1 VTGPSPVVEVERVS
15 KRFGQRTVVDQV
27 SFAVERG
34 QVLALLGPSG
44 SGKTTLLRM
53 LAGLEAP
60 DLGRILIAG
69 EVVSGPGRFVPPE
82 RRRVGFVFQSFA
94 LFPHLTVEENA
105 AFGARARDPVDRLL
119 TQVRLGPRRAARVD
133 TLSGGE
139 QQRVAL
145 ARALAAEPGVV
156 LLDEPFA
163 NLDSA
168 LRRHVRDELA
178 RTLRAVAATVV
189 LVTHD
194 AGEAFAL
201 ADQLFVLAE
210 GHVLQT
216 GTPEEVYRA
225 PATLEVAE
233 RTGEVVRLR
242 GQSGP
247 GQTVCCALGTLE
259 ATCALPP
266 DREVII
272 ALRPE
277 SLVVGQ
283 GETTARVLGRVFEGP
298 TTCLR
303 LEVAGVEL
311 TARAVGPCPAS
322 PGDEVP
328 VSVSGPVTAYLE
340 GGGP

>member
-1 VTGPSPVVEVERVS
+1 VTERAKVVEVERVS
-15 KRFGQRTVVDQV
+15 KRFGPRTVVDQV

-53 LAGLEAP
+53 LAGLEVP
-60 DLGRILIAG
+60 DAGRILIAG
-69 EVVSGPGRFVPPE
+69 EVVSGEGRFVPAE

-94 LFPHLTVEENA
+94 LFSHLTVEQNV
-105 AFGARARDPVDRLL
+105 AFGARSRDPVERLL
-119 TQVRLGPRRAARVD
+119 EQVRLGPRRAARVD

-178 RTLRAVAATVV
+178 RTLRAFEATVV

-201 ADQLFVLAE
+201 ADRLLVMAE
-210 GHVLQT
+210 GRALQT
-216 GTPEEVYRA
+216 GTPEEIYRA

-242 GQSGP
+242 GHSGP
-247 GQTVCCALGTLE
+247 GRSVRCALGVLE
-259 ATCALPP
+259 ANSDLPP
-266 DREVII
+266 DREVTI

-277 SLVVGQ
+277 SVLIGR
-283 GETTARVLGRVFEGP
+283 GGTTARVLGRVFEGA

-303 LEVAGVEL
+303 LELAGAEL
-311 TARAVGPCPAS
+311 TARALGPSPAR
-322 PGDEVP
+322 PGEEVP
-328 VSVSGPVTAYLE
+328 VSVSGPVSAYLASD
-340 GGGP
+340 